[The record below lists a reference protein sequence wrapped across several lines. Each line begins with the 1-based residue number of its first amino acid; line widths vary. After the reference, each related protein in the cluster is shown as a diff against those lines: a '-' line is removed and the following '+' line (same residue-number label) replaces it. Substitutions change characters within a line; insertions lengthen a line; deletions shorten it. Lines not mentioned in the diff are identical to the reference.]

1 MASIISTPS
10 STHIWAWSGLQEKY
24 FSCEAADDDEDRKD
38 EDGEDD
44 EEEHE
49 EDDDDNDGDANSPC
63 VRDDD
68 NDADDYDDDDE
79 NSPCIRDATDA
90 VITISQEFDSQAMV
104 LVCQLVKPDDDDGS

>member
-49 EDDDDNDGDANSPC
+49 EEDDDND
-63 VRDDD
+63 DDL
-68 NDADDYDDDDE
+68 

-104 LVCQLVKPDDDDGS
+104 LVCQLVKPDDDDWS

>member
-24 FSCEAADDDEDRKD
+24 FSCEAADDDEDRKG

-49 EDDDDNDGDANSPC
+49 KDDDDL
-63 VRDDD
+63 
-68 NDADDYDDDDE
+68 
-79 NSPCIRDATDA
+79 NSPCIRDATDT

-104 LVCQLVKPDDDDGS
+104 LVCQLVKPDDDDWS

>member
-38 EDGEDD
+38 E
-44 EEEHE
+44 EEHE
-49 EDDDDNDGDANSPC
+49 EEDDDND
-63 VRDDD
+63 DDL
-68 NDADDYDDDDE
+68 

-104 LVCQLVKPDDDDGS
+104 LVCQLVKPDDDDWS

>member
-1 MASIISTPS
+1 MMMRIERMN
-10 STHIWAWSGLQEKY
+10 G
-24 FSCEAADDDEDRKD
+24 

-49 EDDDDNDGDANSPC
+49 EEDDDNGD
-63 VRDDD
+63 DL
-68 NDADDYDDDDE
+68 

-104 LVCQLVKPDDDDGS
+104 LVCQLVKPDDDDWS